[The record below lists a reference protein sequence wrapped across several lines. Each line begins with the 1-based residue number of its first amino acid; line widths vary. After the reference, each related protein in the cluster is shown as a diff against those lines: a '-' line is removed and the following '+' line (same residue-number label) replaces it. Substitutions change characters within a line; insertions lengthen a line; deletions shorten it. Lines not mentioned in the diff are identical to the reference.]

1 MKPHLLI
8 MAAGTGGHI
17 MPGLAIAQEAKA
29 RGWNVSWL
37 GTQVGMENR
46 WVPAENI
53 PLNTITFRGLRGK
66 GPTHALKGIWHFMA
80 GMISCIRMIQKEK
93 VDVVIG
99 MGGYICVPGGLAAW
113 IQKKPLL
120 LVNAD
125 AALLMSN
132 RLLQPFARC
141 TAMGF
146 TTQNKGLDHK
156 FIVTGNPVRHSIE
169 TIVPPTQRFASR
181 SGPLRILI
189 MGGSLGARI
198 LNQIMPPTLALLPE
212 ENRPQVLHQTGLGH
226 DHSVT
231 ELYEELNLLPW
242 VRVQPFIEDVALA
255 LSQCDVVIC
264 RAGAITVSELCS
276 AGVPSVL
283 VPLVLGTTSHQ
294 THNAQFMAQH
304 GAAIHLDQNQLTPH
318 ALAQMIQT
326 FNRNDLLTMAL
337 RAHQLAQP
345 HSSEKIVD
353 VVAQWMGVSV

>member
-1 MKPHLLI
+1 MI
-8 MAAGTGGHI
+8 R
-17 MPGLAIAQEAKA
+17 QE
-29 RGWNVSWL
+29 
-37 GTQVGMENR
+37 Q
-46 WVPAENI
+46 
-53 PLNTITFRGLRGK
+53 
-66 GPTHALKGIWHFMA
+66 
-80 GMISCIRMIQKEK
+80 

-113 IQKKPLL
+113 IRKKPLL

-125 AALLMSN
+125 ATLLMSN
-132 RLLQPFARC
+132 RLLQPFKRC

-146 TTQNKGLDHK
+146 ATENQRWVGK

-169 TIVPPTQRFASR
+169 TITSPLQRFSNR
-181 SGPLRILI
+181 SGPLRLLI

-198 LNQIMPPTLALLPE
+198 LNQIMPQVLAILPE
-212 ENRPQVLHQTGLGH
+212 ENRPQVLHQTGTGH
-226 DHSVT
+226 DVSVT
-231 ELYEELNLLPW
+231 QVYEELGLLPW
-242 VRVQPFIEDVALA
+242 VRVQPFIEDVAQA

-294 THNAQFMAQH
+294 KHNAQFMAQH
-304 GAAIHLDQNQLTPH
+304 GAAVHMDQNQLSPQ

-326 FNRNDLLTMAL
+326 FNRENLLTMAL

-345 HSSEKIVD
+345 HAAIKIVD
-353 VVAQWMGVSV
+353 EVAKWMGVHA